1 MPSLQ
6 LRPERAVRASLPALL
21 LLVALTP
28 GLLTGCRT
36 AAVASRNLDAT
47 LSSTDTFRYQGPTIS
62 VWGDLLDRTLGSLRG
77 ITRQGRPEPKMK
89 AIPNP
94 TRTAQRNL
102 MRLADAKIAGSV
114 WRRNEQVRQ
123 FARYAAT
130 APSQLARERALLELP
145 PHVERLGVTAPTPPP
160 NGSAANANQ
169 LLVSI
174 DGLVDAARGLLDSD
188 APTET
193 ELLDFEAAVD
203 LLARTDLDIEGGTR
217 LLRAIGPFLR
227 IEGLPE
233 RAEEALIGLSRDVQ
247 ARLVAEALHRGLR
260 DPSAVARA
268 GAYRACLEVFGEDFA
283 VAALFSLVSRDAR
296 PSWFDERYGRF
307 DLPLVP
313 AIFSEVHL
321 ATLAHFEANG
331 LPGAATSSASLE
343 PVELR
348 WAIFTALGFLATYR
362 DLYPD
367 RTRLAAMR
375 ALGSVSGG
383 ELRTLRE
390 EEWAAWFRARSEEL
404 SSEAERL
411 RADQP

>member
-1 MPSLQ
+1 MTG
-6 LRPERAVRASLPALL
+6 PERWPRRPGRRFATVLL
-21 LLVALTP
+21 LALTAP
-28 GLLTGCRT
+28 GPLTGCRT

-62 VWGDLLDRTLGSLRG
+62 VFGDLVDRTLGSLRT
-77 ITRQGRPEPKMK
+77 ITRQGRPEPKMR

-94 TRTAQRNL
+94 TKTAQRNL

-145 PHVERLGVTAPTPPP
+145 PHAVRLAVTEPTPPP
-160 NGSAANANQ
+160 TESAANANQ
-169 LLVSI
+169 LLASI
-174 DGLVDAARGLLDSD
+174 DGLVDAARGMLDSGS
-188 APTET
+188 PTET

-217 LLRAIGPFLR
+217 LLRAVGPFLSIR
-227 IEGLPE
+227 GLPA
-233 RAEEALIGLSRDVQ
+233 RAEDALARLSEDVQ
-247 ARLVAEALHRGLR
+247 ARLVSEALYRGLR

-268 GAYRACLEVFGEDFA
+268 GAYQACLEVFGEDFA
-283 VAALFSLVSRDAR
+283 IAALFSLVSRDAR
-296 PSWFDERYGRF
+296 PGWFDERFGRF
-307 DLPLVP
+307 DLPLAP
-313 AIFSEVHL
+313 AIFTEVHL
-321 ATLAHFEANG
+321 TTLAHFEARG
-331 LPGAATSSASLE
+331 LPADATSPSSLRSI
-343 PVELR
+343 ELR
-348 WAIFTALGFLATYR
+348 GAIFEALALLATQGI
-362 DLYPD
+362 LYPD

-404 SSEAERL
+404 SAEAARL